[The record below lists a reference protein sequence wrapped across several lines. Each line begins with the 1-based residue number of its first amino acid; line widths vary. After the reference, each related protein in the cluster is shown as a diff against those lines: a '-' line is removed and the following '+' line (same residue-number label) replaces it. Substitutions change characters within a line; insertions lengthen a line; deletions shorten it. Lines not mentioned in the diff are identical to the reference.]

1 MYKKLRVSR
10 LGLLICL
17 ALVTAACGSI
27 PLRTPPALVTS
38 LPAAETG
45 TLHEAAEAI
54 EQGLE
59 PGQSA
64 FWLLDR
70 ADFSF
75 DARLA
80 LVDEAVESLDIQYF
94 IWEKD
99 PTSRL
104 FSHRVIEAANR
115 GVRVRI
121 LLDDL
126 TLNGQDGEFSALAKH
141 PNITVR
147 SFNPWRSRNNVGRA
161 LEYLLHIDRLNHR
174 MHNKTIIADGQFA
187 MLGGRNIGDRY
198 FGVWKNFVQNDLDI
212 MTVGPAAG
220 QVADS
225 FDLYWNSE
233 LSYALNDI
241 VRQRAASQALAP
253 TIATL
258 ESVYLADRDRLKEFS
273 LKRKDWNDFFEYL
286 LANYSPGE
294 GMLAVDLPDVETLR
308 PIQLNAPLLDMLRQA
323 KRRVLLST
331 AYLIPDQE
339 FLDLLA
345 DLRARGVE
353 IILLT
358 NSLAS
363 NNHMVAHLAYKRVR
377 KRLLDL
383 GVELYEA
390 RDDSAYIDEY
400 AVPPIMPEFLGLHSK
415 AIVVDDDLSFVG
427 SPNIDPRSL
436 LINTEIGFIVESP
449 ELASRLAALI
459 ERDISP
465 EAAWR
470 VYRGERGRL
479 RWTSSAGIL
488 KNQPA
493 LGFLQRVKAFV
504 INCLPLLKSQA

>member
-1 MYKKLRVSR
+1 MHKKSRVSR
-10 LGLLICL
+10 PCLLICL
-17 ALVTAACGSI
+17 ALATAGCGSI
-27 PLRTPPALVTS
+27 PVRTPPAVTVS
-38 LPAAETG
+38 LPAAQMG
-45 TLHEAAEAI
+45 TLHRFAEAL
-54 EQGLE
+54 EQRLA
-59 PGQSA
+59 PGESA

-70 ADFSF
+70 ADFSY

-147 SFNPWRSRNNVGRA
+147 TFNPWRSRNNVGRA
-161 LEYLLHIDRLNHR
+161 LEYLLRIDRLNHR
-174 MHNKTIIADGQFA
+174 MHNKTIIADGQLA

-198 FGVWKNFVQNDLDI
+198 FGVWDEFVQNDLDI
-212 MTVGPAAG
+212 MTAGPAALE
-220 QVADS
+220 VADS
-225 FDLYWNSE
+225 FDLYWNSG
-233 LSYALNDI
+233 LSYALSD
-241 VRQRAASQALAP
+241 VVKPRAAAQPLAP
-253 TIATL
+253 TIETL
-258 ESVYLADRDRLKEFS
+258 ESVYLSAQDRLKEFPLEIVNWDS
-273 LKRKDWNDFFEYL
+273 FFDHL
-286 LANYSPGE
+286 MNTYSPGRSL
-294 GMLAVDLPDVETLR
+294 LAEDLPDVLAVR
-308 PIQLNAPLLDMLRQA
+308 PEQLNAPLLDMLRQA
-323 KRRVLLST
+323 KRRILLST
-331 AYLIPDQE
+331 AYLVPDQA

-345 DLRARGVE
+345 ALKARGVE
-353 IILLT
+353 IMLLT

-363 NNHMVAHLAYKRVR
+363 NNHMVAHMAYKQVR
-377 KRLLDL
+377 KQLLDI
-383 GVELYEA
+383 GVDLYEA
-390 RDDSAYIDEY
+390 RDDSIYMSEY
-400 AVPPIMPEFLGLHSK
+400 ATPPIVPNFLGLHSK
-415 AIVVDDDLSFVG
+415 AIVVDDHLSFVG

-436 LINTEIGFIVESP
+436 RINTEIGFIVDSP
-449 ELASRLAALI
+449 ELTRRLAALI

-470 VYRGERGRL
+470 VYRDDRGRL
-479 RWTSSAGIL
+479 RWSSSAGIL